1 MKISINWMLDH
12 IATPISSID
21 IGLIVAKFNVHTA
34 EIESYEKFD
43 LDINNLFIG
52 RVVSIDQAGCSVRC
66 DELNQLFQLS
76 ARNDLQVG
84 QLALI
89 RRAGSSFAW
98 EKLSHYSPEKEG
110 LFAAVD
116 CHESLLA
123 GGWKQDCETF
133 DYVVDVDNKS
143 INHRPDLWGH
153 RGIAGEVA
161 AFMGWQLKPLA
172 SMLMNVGQLDYPT
185 ISIPQADQPLTVVIN
200 DETICPRVAS
210 LYCQDITHKASQI
223 WMAMRL
229 ARVASKPINTIVD
242 ITNYVMFD
250 ISQPMHVFDAA
261 NFPAKNITVRTAQSS
276 EQLELLD
283 GHQVALT
290 NQDIVITDGQH
301 PVALAGVMGG
311 KKASF
316 SNAARSI
323 IIESGSFSA
332 AMVRIS
338 SARVKIASEAAT
350 RFAKQLDPMQNVT
363 ALQRFLFLAQGLG
376 VVGSVTNKLVSVG
389 KIITPAIITIS
400 HQFITSRLGL
410 EISSAQIIENL
421 EKLQFAVTTEQQ
433 DLATIYHVS
442 VPTVRMTKDITIP
455 EDIVEEVARVFGYQN
470 ISYVRPVRAMKSF
483 DISPVMKLR
492 SMKQYCA
499 FAMNMRE
506 VRDYLFYDE
515 SFLKR
520 LGWYPCDAVAIK
532 NPVSENWKVLV
543 TSLIPHLIKNV
554 ELNIPSHEQINFFEY
569 NNIWKAVSEKEST
582 PAFAQAMADAG
593 KAAESKSLAGI
604 FFGHKNLNFYDY
616 KAQLQG
622 FFAAQGLPVVW
633 KKPTQA
639 LEPWFDQ
646 LQTADLMLQGVCIG
660 RAGML
665 ATNLTRSVIK
675 GQGFVFELCAD
686 LLLAYKPA
694 EKQFAPWSK
703 YQAVHVDMSLLI
715 DARTTAEQLENLI
728 VQVDPKIESV
738 SLLDFFEKEEWA
750 GKRSLTFRYKI
761 CDFEQN
767 LTKEV
772 IDQVT
777 SKVIESMIA
786 CGAQIR

>member
-12 IATPISSID
+12 IVTPLSKLD

-43 LDINNLFIG
+43 LDIVNLFLVRILS
-52 RVVSIDQAGCSVRC
+52 VDQQGCMVRC
-66 DELNQLFQLS
+66 DELNQTMQLS
-76 ARNDLQVG
+76 YRNDLQVG
-84 QLALI
+84 QLALV
-89 RRAGSSFAW
+89 RRRDDNFTW

-116 CHESLLA
+116 CHESLVA
-123 GGWKQDCETF
+123 GEWKQNCETF
-133 DYVVDVDNKS
+133 DYIIEVDNKS

-153 RGIAGEVA
+153 RGIAGEIA
-161 AFMGWQLKPLA
+161 AFMGWQLKPLDT
-172 SMLMNVGQLDYPT
+172 MLARVGQVDYET
-185 ISIPQADQPLTVVIN
+185 KSMVQADQPLTVEIKDTVA
-200 DETICPRVAS
+200 CPRIAA
-210 LYCQDITHKASQI
+210 LYAHDIIHKPSQI

-261 NFPAKNITVRTAQSS
+261 NFTDKNITVRTALSG

-283 GHQVALT
+283 GHVVQLT
-290 NQDIVITDGQH
+290 EQDLVITDGIH

-311 KKASF
+311 KQASF
-316 SNAARSI
+316 NNTAESI
-323 IIESGSFSA
+323 IIEAGSFHA
-332 AMVRIS
+332 AMVRNS
-338 SARVKIASEAAT
+338 AARVKVSSEAAT

-363 ALQRFLFLAQGLG
+363 ALERFLFLAQGLG
-376 VVGSVTNKLVSVG
+376 VVGKITTNLVSVG

-400 HQFITSRLGL
+400 HEFITSRLGINL
-410 EISSAQIIENL
+410 TSDQIINNL
-421 EKLQFAVTTEQQ
+421 EMLQFLVTKEVQ
-433 DLATIYHVS
+433 DTATIYHVT
-442 VPTVRMTKDITIP
+442 VPTLRMTKDITIP
-455 EDIVEEVARVFGYQN
+455 EDIVEEIARLFGYQN

-483 DISPVMKLR
+483 DISPVIRLR
-492 SMKQYCA
+492 SMKEHAA

-520 LGWYPCDAVAIK
+520 LGWYPTDAVVIK

-554 ELNIPSHEQINFFEY
+554 ELNAPSHEQMGFFES
-569 NNIWKAVSEKEST
+569 NSIWHAISSTESI
-582 PAFAQAMADAG
+582 
-593 KAAESKSLAGI
+593 ERKSFAGI
-604 FFGHKNLNFYDY
+604 WYGQKHSNFYDY

-622 FFAAQGLPVVW
+622 LFTLLGFSVVW
-633 KKPTQA
+633 TKPVGM

-646 LQTADLMLQGVCIG
+646 LQTADIMLNGVKIG

-665 ATNLTRSVIK
+665 ATNITRSIIK
-675 GQGFVFELCAD
+675 GKGFIFELSQD
-686 LLLAYKPA
+686 LLLAYQPV
-694 EKQFAPWSK
+694 EKQFTPWSK
-703 YQAVHVDMSLLI
+703 YQAVHVDISILI
-715 DARTTAEQLENLI
+715 DARTTAAEIEKMI
-728 VQVDPKIESV
+728 AQVDSKIDMV
-738 SLLDFFEKEEWA
+738 SLLDFFEKDEWV
-750 GKRSLTFRYKI
+750 GQRSLTFRYRI
-761 CDFEQN
+761 SDFNQN
-767 LTKEV
+767 LTKDV
-772 IDQVT
+772 IDLITGAVH
-777 SKVIESMIA
+777 ERMIA

>member
-12 IATPISSID
+12 IITPISSID

-43 LDINNLFIG
+43 LDIDNLFLG
-52 RVVSIDQAGCSVRC
+52 RVISIDQIGFRVRC
-66 DELNQLFQLS
+66 DELNQTLQLS
-76 ARNDLQVG
+76 FRNDLHVG

-89 RRAGSSFAW
+89 RRVESSFVW
-98 EKLSHYSPEKEG
+98 EKLSQYSQDKEG

-116 CHESLLA
+116 CHESLVA
-123 GGWKQDCETF
+123 GGWKKDCETF

-172 SMLMNVGQLDYPT
+172 SMLMHVGQLDYAT
-185 ISIPQADQPLTVVIN
+185 QSIPQADQPLTVEIKDTAV
-200 DETICPRVAS
+200 CPRIAA
-210 LYCQDITHKASQI
+210 LYCHDITHKASQI

-261 NFPAKNITVRTAQSS
+261 NFTTKNITVRTAAPA

-283 GHQVALT
+283 GHQITLT
-290 NQDIVITDGQH
+290 DQDIVITDGKT

-311 KKASF
+311 KQASF
-316 SNAARSI
+316 STAAQSI
-323 IIESGSFSA
+323 IIESGSFHA
-332 AMVRIS
+332 AMVRNS
-338 SARVKIASEAAT
+338 SARVKVTSEAAT

-363 ALQRFLFLAQGLG
+363 ALQRFIFLAQGLG
-376 VVGSVTNKLVSVG
+376 VVGSVSQKLVSVG
-389 KIITPAIITIS
+389 KVTQPAIITVS
-400 HQFITSRLGL
+400 HAFITSRLGI
-410 EISSAQIIENL
+410 EISSADIIENL
-421 EKLQFAVTTEQQ
+421 TKLQFTVAAEQQ
-433 DLATIYHVS
+433 NSGVIYHVS

-455 EDIVEEVARVFGYQN
+455 EDIVEEVARLFGYQN

-483 DISPVMKLR
+483 DISLVMKLR
-492 SMKQYCA
+492 SMKEYCA

-520 LGWYPCDAVAIK
+520 LGWYPTDAVAIK

-554 ELNIPSHEQINFFEY
+554 ELNIPSHEQISFFEH
-569 NNIWKAVSEKEST
+569 NSIWTAVSEKGST
-582 PAFAQAMADAG
+582 PAFAQALADAG
-593 KAAESKSLAGI
+593 KAAESKSFAGI
-604 FFGHKNLNFYDY
+604 FFGNKNLNFYDY

-622 FFAAQGLPVVW
+622 FFAALGLTVSW
-633 KKPTQA
+633 QKPTGM

-646 LQTADLMLQGVCIG
+646 LQTADIMLQGIKIG

-665 ATNLTRSVIK
+665 ATAFTRSVIK
-675 GQGFVFELCAD
+675 GQGFVFEISAD

-694 EKQFAPWSK
+694 EKQFVPWSK

-715 DARTTAEQLENLI
+715 DARMSSEHLEQLI
-728 VQVDPKIESV
+728 AQTDTKIDKV
-738 SLLDFFEKEEWA
+738 TLLDFFEKAEWA
-750 GKRSLTFRYKI
+750 GQRSLTFRYRI

-777 SKVIESMIA
+777 DKVIQRMLA

>member
-12 IATPISSID
+12 ILTPISSID

-43 LDINNLFIG
+43 LDIDNLFLG
-52 RVVSIDQAGCSVRC
+52 RVVSIDQTGCSLRC
-66 DELNQLFQLS
+66 DELGQIVQLS

-123 GGWKQDCETF
+123 GAWKKDCETF

-161 AFMGWQLKPLA
+161 AFMGWQLKPLT
-172 SMLMNVGQLDYPT
+172 SMLMNVGQLDYART
-185 ISIPQADQPLTVVIN
+185 SIPQADQPLIIEIK
-200 DETICPRVAS
+200 DEQICPRVAA
-210 LYCQDITHKASQI
+210 LYCSDIIHKASQI

-250 ISQPMHVFDAA
+250 LSQPMHVFDAA
-261 NFPAKNITVRTAQSS
+261 NFPSKNITVRTAQSA

-290 NQDIVITDGQH
+290 NQDIVITDGKH

-311 KKASF
+311 KQASF
-316 SNAARSI
+316 SQAARSI

-332 AMVRIS
+332 AMVRTS

-376 VVGSVTNKLVSVG
+376 VVRSVSNKLVSVG
-389 KIITPAIITIS
+389 KIIRPAIITIS

-410 EISSAQIIENL
+410 EISSEQIIENL
-421 EKLQFAVTTEQQ
+421 EKLQFAVTTQFQ
-433 DLATIYHVS
+433 DSATIYHVS

-455 EDIVEEVARVFGYQN
+455 EDIVEEVARIFGYQN

-492 SMKQYCA
+492 SIKQYCA

-520 LGWYPCDAVAIK
+520 LGWYPTDAVSIK

-554 ELNIPSHEQINFFEY
+554 ELNIPSYEQINFFEY
-569 NNIWKAVSEKEST
+569 NNIWKSVSAEQST
-582 PAFAQAMADAG
+582 
-593 KAAESKSLAGI
+593 ESKSLAGI

-616 KAQLQG
+616 KAQLQR
-622 FFAAQGLPVVW
+622 FFAAQALPIVW

-639 LEPWFDQ
+639 FEPWFDQ

-665 ATNLTRSVIK
+665 ATTLTRPVIK
-675 GQGFVFELCAD
+675 GHGFVFELSAD
-686 LLLAYKPA
+686 LLLAYKPV
-694 EKQFAPWSK
+694 EKQFASWSK

-715 DARTTAEQLENLI
+715 DACMTAEQLEKLI

-786 CGAQIR
+786 CGAQVR